1 MLDVDGAFARDS
13 DVGQLVVLDHDILS
27 LPTAQPLTCS
37 SLSTGSPVTESSIC
51 RLRRLPVAR
60 LRVRD
65 QLLLI
70 GIEWNLDR
78 DTLDRHP
85 TPACTA

>member
-1 MLDVDGAFARDS
+1 
-13 DVGQLVVLDHDILS
+13 
-27 LPTAQPLTCS
+27 
-37 SLSTGSPVTESSIC
+37 
-51 RLRRLPVAR
+51 LPVAQ